1 MSDGDLKRYLI
12 LSVLLVSEART
23 LILRWTTVVC
33 KAQLGPNQ
41 SEREKDNRAIVFLG
55 HVTHLH

>member
-12 LSVLLVSEART
+12 LSVLLVPEART
-23 LILRWTTVVC
+23 LILRWTTVVYM
-33 KAQLGPNQ
+33 AQLGPNK
-41 SEREKDNRAIVFLG
+41 SEREKDNRAIVFWG

>member
-12 LSVLLVSEART
+12 LSVLLVPEART
-23 LILRWTTVVC
+23 LILRWTPVVYM
-33 KAQLGPNQ
+33 AQLGPNQ
-41 SEREKDNRAIVFLG
+41 SHREKDNRAIVFLA